1 MADRAVIVFVDGS
14 KFRTVAVYRLGY
26 IDQLGRILI
35 TYYNSYDLAQ
45 SLVSN
50 RNFTYVRETLESSDY
65 AVDGFLG
72 YDTETWATI
81 EIYSP
86 DELGKKFTR
95 DESMYY
101 WYNNQWYTLNDSNK
115 VVPLYSSVANLLI
128 DDEIEYL
135 AITHRLVD
143 D

>member
-65 AVDGFLG
+65 AVDGFQG
-72 YDTETWATI
+72 YDPETWATM

-95 DESMYY
+95 DE
-101 WYNNQWYTLNDSNK
+101 
-115 VVPLYSSVANLLI
+115 
-128 DDEIEYL
+128 
-135 AITHRLVD
+135 
-143 D
+143 